1 VQVSAPP
8 ASLSA
13 CVDVSLNPHSA
24 ANVCAY
30 VKQTK
35 QVSAQQP
42 EWASHAA
49 FVWGDEKKETGQE
62 QQEEQEVVEEE
73 EEEEEGVGLASSGE
87 AEATAVGDAEQE
99 GRKMG
104 SAMHGVELR
113 QPLLLAS
120 YDQLASPFT
129 NYVRGY
135 VGMPT
140 H

>member
-1 VQVSAPP
+1 MRIRE
-8 ASLSA
+8 
-13 CVDVSLNPHSA
+13 
-24 ANVCAY
+24 
-30 VKQTK
+30 TK

-42 EWASHAA
+42 EWASHAG
-49 FVWGDEKKETGQE
+49 FVWGDEKKETGQS
-62 QQEEQEVVEEE
+62 VEEE
-73 EEEEEGVGLASSGE
+73 EEVEEDEEEGVGGLLASSGK
-87 AEATAVGDAEQE
+87 AEETAVGDAEQE

-129 NYVRGY
+129 NFVRGY